1 MTADESVMADEEELF
16 SADADDELVSDRVA
30 DLVEYLVV
38 SLVDDPDSISIEVV
52 DGEASSTI
60 EVHVNP
66 DDVGKVI
73 GRHGRVIKAIRTL
86 ARARAAQGNAVA
98 DVEIIG

>member
-1 MTADESVMADEEELF
+1 MAADESVGCDDEVF
-16 SADADDELVSDRVA
+16 ASGPDDELVSDRVA
-30 DLVEYLVV
+30 DLVEYLVA
-38 SLVDDPDSISIEVV
+38 SLVDDPDAISIEVV
-52 DGEASSTI
+52 DGQASSTI

-86 ARARAAQGNAVA
+86 ARARAAQGGAIA